1 MKLWFW
7 FCEFVFYI
15 ERAVYPC
22 ISDMKIII
30 SLKKYSHCLKSR
42 EIVVGDGSK
51 LGNYTSSRV
60 FIGMMN

>member
-15 ERAVYPC
+15 GAVYRC

-30 SLKKYSHCLKSR
+30 SLRKYSHCLKSR
-42 EIVVGDGSK
+42 EIVVGNASK
-51 LGNYTSSRV
+51 LGNYASSRV